1 MDSEKYNDG
10 LTPEQKGAIFRNNP
24 DLLSVLAIFMVDL
37 FTYGN
42 TPEQQ
47 AMANKSREMLE
58 VLGLLKYEGKYPI
71 LSSLKELLR
80 KMTQ

>member
-1 MDSEKYNDG
+1 MDSQKHNDS
-10 LTPEQKGAIFRNNP
+10 LTPEQRGAIFSNNP
-24 DLLSVLAIFMVDL
+24 DLLDILSVFMVDL
-37 FTYGN
+37 FTYGS

-71 LSSLKELLR
+71 LGSLKELLR
-80 KMTQ
+80 KMTS